1 MFFTTG
7 ATPKHTREK
16 EKGPLLPHPEGL
28 NSLDD
33 AVATVL
39 ALEESARSHRIRALA
54 DADASLSG
62 ALTLLQDYASAGD
75 DFEDAEKADALLDG
89 LGDHQGI
96 KLHGRRSLRAFH
108 LMVDLGVWSRYEN
121 LWLHRYKV
129 NTSFQPPMLQAAEE
143 IRDSHWEP
151 APWRKDLT
159 RLTTFSIDD
168 AWTSDIDDAISC
180 QPRIDGGWDVGIHI
194 ADPSARIPDGS
205 AIDLEARTRGT
216 SIYLPT
222 GTIPMLPRALSEDTL
237 SLNLGVTRPAMST
250 LVHIDRDLNVV
261 DVKVVPSMI
270 SVKHRLDYDQVDAIL
285 DGEQRSPLEMI
296 LQDLSFLASEFF
308 HQRLNDG
315 ATDFNIPDPKIQV
328 EIDERNQPE
337 VSVQVLDM
345 QSPARTL
352 VSEIM
357 ILASSHMARFCYRNR
372 IPVIYRSQEAPDGD
386 LFDDEIQSFPE
397 GLPRT
402 FAMLRRMKSGSITT
416 YPEPHF
422 GLGVPMYVQATS
434 PLRRYTDLICQRQVK
449 AFLAEEELPY
459 DAETILQIA
468 AMAENTSREAGRIE
482 RETRRYW
489 TLYYLA
495 TRQGEA
501 LDAMILDWRD
511 DSTAFVFI
519 EEVAFRH
526 RCSFRHHVPIGEN
539 VRVIIERAD
548 PRSDQLRLREA

>member
-1 MFFTTG
+1 M
-7 ATPKHTREK
+7 
-16 EKGPLLPHPEGL
+16 PHPQGSK
-28 NSLDD
+28 SLGD
-33 AVATVL
+33 TL
-39 ALEESARSHRIRALA
+39 AAILTLEESARSHRIRALK
-54 DADASLSG
+54 DADASLGESL
-62 ALTLLQDYASAGD
+62 ALLQDYASTGD
-75 DFEDAEKADALLDG
+75 DFEDAERADALLDD
-89 LGDHQGI
+89 LENHQGI

-129 NTSFQPPMLQAAEE
+129 NTSFQPEMLEAAEA
-143 IRDSHWEP
+143 IRDARWEP
-151 APWRKDLT
+151 EPWREDLT
-159 RLTTFSIDD
+159 RLTAFSIDD
-168 AWTSDIDDAISC
+168 AWTSDIDDALSC

-205 AIDLEARTRGT
+205 SIDLEARARGT

-237 SLNLGVTRPAMST
+237 SLNHKAVRPAMST

-261 DVKVVPSMI
+261 DVRVVPSII

-285 DGEQRSPLEMI
+285 DGDQRSPLEMI

-328 EIDERNQPE
+328 SFDGHDQPE
-337 VSVQVLDM
+337 ISVQVLDM

-386 LFDDEIQSFPE
+386 LFDNEILSFPE

-402 FAMLRRMKSGSITT
+402 FAMLRRMKSGNITT

-422 GLGVPMYVQATS
+422 GLGVSMYVQATS
-434 PLRRYTDLICQRQVK
+434 PLRRYSDLICQRQVK
-449 AFLAEEELPY
+449 AFLADEPLPY

-501 LDAMILDWRD
+501 LDAMVLDWRD

-526 RCSFRHHVPIGEN
+526 RCSFRHHVPIGER
-539 VRVIIERAD
+539 VRVIIDRSD